1 MGPRWT
7 GVARTECTAVPH
19 QRAARRCWSS
29 PVLTGDG
36 VGGQADRGG
45 AREVLTGAWERGDE
59 VR

>member
-1 MGPRWT
+1 
-7 GVARTECTAVPH
+7 VARTECTAVPH